1 MKFKV
6 IEQDA
11 PVYLQPRQDL
21 PAIRI
26 LHIGDYAELFK
37 VKNVKGQQWVD
48 VVIPPDKLRGY
59 ITGNTRI
66 FALKRV
72 VTNQPETILYATAGR
87 ESVKATLKKRTALN
101 YLDLVVQNG
110 DKWIQVQDKTGSVG
124 FIDPTTK
131 VLQVAKPTLANGI
144 WNVVIGGV
152 ATLSG
157 GYYLLAI
164 LTTSLFNWTEFLLRF
179 CWALLGLTWF
189 IAGIVQ
195 IVEASKK

>member
-21 PAIRI
+21 PAFRI
-26 LHIGDYAELFK
+26 LHVGEYADLLK

-48 VVIPPDKLRGY
+48 VILQDKTRGY

-72 VTNQPETILYATAGR
+72 VTNQPETILYGTAGR
-87 ESVKATLKKRTALN
+87 ESVKATLKKRTPLN

-110 DKWIQVQDKTGSVG
+110 EKWIQVQDKSGSVG
-124 FIDPTTK
+124 FIDPATK
-131 VLQVAKPTLANGI
+131 VLQVATPTVASGV
-144 WNVVIGGV
+144 WNVVIGAI

-157 GYYLLAI
+157 GCYMLSI
-164 LTTSLFNWTEFLLRF
+164 LVTSPINWMELVLRL
-179 CWALLGLTWF
+179 CWTLLGLTWF